1 MGKLDDLIFYNL
13 DKSIRVYRQYAQA
26 QIIRAGYTITIDQWL
41 VIKSI
46 LENPGISQSQLSSL
60 VFKDNASVTRIIELL
75 IKAGYLARAD
85 HQTDRRRS
93 SLRVLEKGIQV
104 ITDVNVVIMKNRK
117 TALKNITEDELHIAR
132 SVLVKIINNCK
143 PEPEKG

>member
-117 TALKNITEDELHIAR
+117 TALKNITENELHIAR